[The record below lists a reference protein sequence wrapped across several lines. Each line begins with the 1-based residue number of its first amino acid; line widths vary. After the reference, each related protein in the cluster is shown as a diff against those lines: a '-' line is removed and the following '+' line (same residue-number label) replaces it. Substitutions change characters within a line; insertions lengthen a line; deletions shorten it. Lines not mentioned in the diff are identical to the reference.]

1 MPNTKSQSANALRSE
16 FPLFQ
21 QRDFENLLN
30 HAAWPVGVPSDLPE
44 ELWKRL
50 CAASVSYEACNES
63 VDYHKKR
70 YLKEHTYVS
79 GPHNRLDRSIQNAVL
94 DGIRKRNDAIADNNR
109 TSNNRTSETSAPIGR
124 VIGDCTLARTHFSV
138 SCAFSC
144 ANKGA
149 LFESLVITRMN
160 IEQLAWICAIAK
172 FDTAEEVIAQTST
185 KSLSSLKVLY
195 PSSGEFYG
203 WLSSHAHWK
212 FEAHLK
218 AFDFSSEEI
227 ATLLA
232 TREFKLVA
240 FAALVVFYDVFLKAL
255 ETIRTSPTK
264 AEAEKPNIDVSEFTP
279 LAMVRAI
286 KAISPDTPEI
296 AQLSR
301 FLVGS
306 KQ

>member
-1 MPNTKSQSANALRSE
+1 MANRKSQSANAVRSE

-21 QRDFENLLN
+21 RRDFEKLLN

-50 CAASVSYEACNES
+50 CAASVSYQAGNES

-70 YLKEHTYVS
+70 YLKEHNYVP
-79 GPHNRLDRSIQNAVL
+79 GPHHRLDRSIQNAVL
-94 DGIRKRNDAIADNNR
+94 DGIRKRTDAVADNVR
-109 TSNNRTSETSAPIGR
+109 TNETSAPIGM
-124 VIGDCTLARTHFSV
+124 VIGDGTLARTHFSV

-149 LFESLVITRMN
+149 LYESLVITRMN

-172 FDTAEEVIAQTST
+172 FDTVEEVVNQTTT

-218 AFDFSSEEI
+218 AFDFSSDEF

-232 TREFKLVA
+232 THEFKLVA
-240 FAALVVFYDVFLKAL
+240 FAALVVLYDVFLKAL
-255 ETIRTSPTK
+255 ETVRASSRK
-264 AEAEKPNIDVSEFTP
+264 AEAEESSIDDLEFTP
-279 LAMVRAI
+279 LAMMQAI
-286 KAISPDTPEI
+286 EEISPDTPEI